1 MQEDKAALLAAINEA
16 ATKITHKRGGAAD
29 AASNAGSSLMKKANV
44 NANVARDLVSNAG
57 AGVADMKDF

>member
-44 NANVARDLVSNAG
+44 NANIARDLVSHAG
-57 AGVADMKDF
+57 SRVGDMADF